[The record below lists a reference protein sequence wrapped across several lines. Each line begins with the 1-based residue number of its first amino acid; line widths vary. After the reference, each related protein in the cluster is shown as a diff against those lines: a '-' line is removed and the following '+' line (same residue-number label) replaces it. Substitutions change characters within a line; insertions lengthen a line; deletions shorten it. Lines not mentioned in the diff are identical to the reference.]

1 MSKSLEMMD
10 LTESTIVVAADHQT
24 SVEVDGESV
33 ILDLE
38 EGVYYGLNP
47 TGAQIWEQVQ
57 EPTPVKKIAAAITA
71 EYDVDSEQC
80 LVDVIAL
87 LQDLE
92 ENGLVKIKR
101 QESTGKKNQTAS

>member
-1 MSKSLEMMD
+1 MNTTMD
-10 LTESTIVVAADHQT
+10 HPALTESTVVVTADHQT

-38 EGVYYGLNP
+38 EGIYYGLNS

-57 EPTPVKKIAAAITA
+57 EPTSVEDVAAAITA
-71 EYDVDSEQC
+71 EYDVDPEQC
-80 LVDVIAL
+80 LEDVIGL

-92 ENGLVKIKR
+92 ENGLVEIR
-101 QESTGKKNQTAS
+101 G